1 MIKRILI
8 TACIAISTVCM
19 SAQTPKWYKK
29 AKKTQITVFTF
40 DQDDNLLHSGN
51 GFYISEDG
59 IALANYQLFKGA
71 SSAKIVDAGGKEYPV
86 SAIMGAS
93 SLYDVVKFKVE
104 TPKKTATLKMADRA
118 GVKHEA
124 VYIMPY
130 PTSERP
136 GCHCDTLL
144 NIQTFNNDY
153 HYYTL
158 KNGFDDKYVNCPVFT
173 EEGELL
179 AMIQQQATGNSSNG
193 YAIGVNYGASLC
205 INAMSASDNDLNG
218 IHIRKALPDEEDEA
232 ATFLYMAAG
241 MSDSA
246 SYQQYLDAFIEQFPT
261 NPNAYTQRA
270 DFYLAHGNYAKA
282 EADIETSLEKN
293 NNSAETYYTFG
304 KMLYQLNLRPDYQI
318 YKDWNMEKAIS
329 MAEEAIK
336 RDSLPLY
343 VYQAGLI
350 NYALK
355 AYEKAYAQFV
365 ELTKTNMRS
374 ADLFLYA
381 AQCKTMMDADTLEI
395 LALQDSA
402 VACFKQPY
410 PQAAAQSLM
419 SRANTLLQLKRYK
432 EAIIDLNAYER
443 LMSNDLNAK
452 FYYIREQA
460 EMKSRMYQQA
470 MDDIDRAIRMAPTE
484 PLYHA
489 ERAVIFYRIG
499 EFEEAIKSCQNA
511 IKLAPQY
518 ADAYRIMGICQVYNK
533 KREEGMA
540 NLQKAATLGD
550 TLAKDLIDKK
560 DFPE

>member
-1 MIKRILI
+1 
-8 TACIAISTVCM
+8 
-19 SAQTPKWYKK
+19 
-29 AKKTQITVFTF
+29 
-40 DQDDNLLHSGN
+40 
-51 GFYISEDG
+51 
-59 IALANYQLFKGA
+59 
-71 SSAKIVDAGGKEYPV
+71 
-86 SAIMGAS
+86 
-93 SLYDVVKFKVE
+93 
-104 TPKKTATLKMADRA
+104 
-118 GVKHEA
+118 
-124 VYIMPY
+124 
-130 PTSERP
+130 
-136 GCHCDTLL
+136 
-144 NIQTFNNDY
+144 
-153 HYYTL
+153 
-158 KNGFDDKYVNCPVFT
+158 
-173 EEGELL
+173 
-179 AMIQQQATGNSSNG
+179 
-193 YAIGVNYGASLC
+193 
-205 INAMSASDNDLNG
+205 
-218 IHIRKALPDEEDEA
+218 
-232 ATFLYMAAG
+232 
-241 MSDSA
+241 
-246 SYQQYLDAFIEQFPT
+246 
-261 NPNAYTQRA
+261 
-270 DFYLAHGNYAKA
+270 
-282 EADIETSLEKN
+282 
-293 NNSAETYYTFG
+293 
-304 KMLYQLNLRPDYQI
+304 
-318 YKDWNMEKAIS
+318 MEKAIS

-443 LMSNDLNAK
+443 LMSNDLNAN